1 MSVQIVERKTNDI
14 TVLEL
19 SGNFTWEGDAE
30 FKKQV
35 TTIIDAGARKLILDL
50 ACVPYLGGS
59 GLGELISCHTALQKV
74 KGHLKLLHLSPRL
87 LALLTLSKLN
97 TVLAT
102 FDSEAAAMS
111 SFRLEKV

>member
-1 MSVQIVERKTNDI
+1 MSVQILKRKTNDI

-30 FKKQV
+30 FKKHV
-35 TTIIDAGARKLILDL
+35 TAKI
-50 ACVPYLGGS
+50 
-59 GLGELISCHTALQKV
+59 
-74 KGHLKLLHLSPRL
+74 KGPLKLLHLSPHL
-87 LALLTLSKLN
+87 LALLTLSKRN